1 MFAIIKKEL
10 KSYFF
15 TPIGYIFIGLFMLLF
30 SVFFYLQIYSA
41 RSTNYEYLFYNGAT
55 LLTFLTPLLTMRMFS
70 EERKQGTDQL
80 LLTSPRS
87 VTAIVIGKFLAAVF
101 MILITE
107 ACTLIYYGILKY
119 FGNPSYVLAISTLIG
134 FSLLGIAYVSLGM
147 FVSSITES
155 QIVAALITIAILLC
169 VWFIP
174 TRDGLFSLIDGF
186 ESFIDGLIDST
197 GIILYGSFTLMF
209 ILLTIIV
216 LQRRKNVK

>member
-87 VTAIVIGKFLAAVF
+87 VTSIVMGKFLAAVF

-107 ACTLIYYGILKY
+107 ACTLIYYAILEY

-147 FVSSITES
+147 FISSITES
-155 QIVAALITIAILLC
+155 QIVAALITIAILLS
-169 VWFIP
+169 VWFLP
-174 TRDGLFSLIDGF
+174 TRDGLLSLIDGF
-186 ESFIDGLIDST
+186 ESFIDGLINVTSV
-197 GIILYGSFTLMF
+197 ILYGTFTLMF
-209 ILLTIIV
+209 ILMTIIG